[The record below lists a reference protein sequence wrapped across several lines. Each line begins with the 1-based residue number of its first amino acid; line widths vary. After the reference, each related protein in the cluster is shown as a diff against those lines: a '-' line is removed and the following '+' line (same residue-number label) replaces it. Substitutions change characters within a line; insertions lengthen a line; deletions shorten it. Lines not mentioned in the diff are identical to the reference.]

1 MAAIPLVD
9 VHAATTG
16 IKVAVMG
23 AGAVGCYY
31 GGMLARAGH
40 EVVLIARPQH
50 VEAIARD
57 GLRLQT
63 TTFDE
68 QVRLSASIDP
78 AAVQGAQLVLFCVKS
93 PDTEAAGA
101 LLRPHLAPD
110 ALLLC
115 LQNGV
120 DNADRLRSV
129 LPRHAVAAAVVY
141 VATEMAGPGH
151 VRHHGRGELVIE
163 PSGASEAVTQ
173 AFIAAGVPT
182 EISGNVRGALW
193 TKLIL
198 NCAYNAVSA
207 ITQLPYG
214 QAVAGEGIRDVM
226 RDVVAECLAVAS
238 AEGVQV
244 AGDVHAAVAGLAGS
258 MPAQLSSTA
267 QDLARGKRSEINYLN
282 GFIVRRGQAL
292 GIATP
297 ANRVLW
303 ALVRLIESKS
313 GQINAGAAP
322 ASVSQAP
329 TMNRLTLQ
337 CLNDQVFRVL
347 SSQGEHVGNLK
358 LIGNVWKFKAIG
370 QDESGRVVPG
380 GGPLTDRHNMVF
392 AQADE
397 ELVSAGLNAGQ

>member
-1 MAAIPLVD
+1 MAGVGLNRSGQARPAL
-9 VHAATTG
+9 
-16 IKVAVMG
+16 KVAVMG

-40 EVVLIARPQH
+40 EVVLIARSQH
-50 VEAIARD
+50 VEAIVKN
-57 GLRLQT
+57 GLRLET
-63 TTFDE
+63 TAFDE
-68 QVRLSASIDP
+68 PVTLRASSDP
-78 AAVQGAQLVLFCVKS
+78 AAVQDAQLVLFCVKS
-93 PDTEAAGA
+93 LDTEAAGA
-101 LLRPHLAPD
+101 LLRPHLAPA
-110 ALLLC
+110 ALLIC

-129 LPRHAVAAAVVY
+129 LPLHAVAAAVVY

-163 PSGASEAVTQ
+163 PSSTSEAVAQ

-182 EISGNVRGALW
+182 EISSNVRGALW

-214 QAVAGEGIRDVM
+214 RAVAGDGVRDVM
-226 RDVVAECLAVAS
+226 RDVVTECLAVAI

-244 AGDVHAAVAGLAGS
+244 AGDVHAVVAGLADS

-267 QDLARGKRSEINYLN
+267 QDLARGKLSEIDYLN
-282 GFIVRRGQAL
+282 GLIVRRGEAL

-303 ALVRLIESKS
+303 ALVRLIESK
-313 GQINAGAAP
+313 GGPAKAGAALP
-322 ASVSQAP
+322 E
-329 TMNRLTLQ
+329 T
-337 CLNDQVFRVL
+337 
-347 SSQGEHVGNLK
+347 
-358 LIGNVWKFKAIG
+358 
-370 QDESGRVVPG
+370 
-380 GGPLTDRHNMVF
+380 
-392 AQADE
+392 
-397 ELVSAGLNAGQ
+397 GLAKP